1 MQTKEEF
8 EEEKKAAKLSM
19 REGLSWRQYFNT
31 DTILDALV
39 LGTNDHLLVE
49 VREVQKKLDEVYET
63 KAHIM
68 NSADDAACRKCMDE
82 FRKPEMVVVA
92 KKNELPAR
100 RGVDL

>member
-1 MQTKEEF
+1 MDKKTKDD
-8 EEEKKAAKLSM
+8 AKLDM
-19 REGLSWRQYFNT
+19 RENLSWRNYFVVR
-31 DTILDALV
+31 DVEDAMI
-39 LGTNDHLLVE
+39 LGTNNDLLVE

-63 KAHIM
+63 KAHII

-100 RGVDL
+100 RGVK